1 MNIVWA
7 FNLTSDVN
15 ISFDLD
21 LYIVVRACFFQ
32 DSTFDIDS
40 CYSQE

>member
-7 FNLTSDVN
+7 FNLTSDVK

-21 LYIVVRACFFQ
+21 LYIVVRVSFVQ
-32 DSTFDIDS
+32 DRTFDIDS